1 MKKDSIRTRLT
12 GGRYLVIGIAA
23 MSLVGYALVSGP
35 LAGAPESEASEPLVE
50 LAKTDLANRTGIDKE
65 QIAMVSVK
73 AVDWPDTSLGCPEPG
88 MFYAQ
93 VITPGYRIVLS
104 HDGERYEYHTDRS
117 SRVTLYQQQSPAG

>member
-50 LAKTDLANRTGIDKE
+50 LAKADLADRTGTDKE
-65 QIAMVSVK
+65 QITMVSVK
-73 AVDWPDTSLGCPEPG
+73 AVDWPDASLGCPEPG

-93 VITPGYRIVLS
+93 VITPGYKIVLS

-117 SRVTLYQQQSPAG
+117 SRVVLCQQQSPAG

>member
-1 MKKDSIRTRLT
+1 MNKESLRTNLSR
-12 GGRYLVIGIAA
+12 GRVLIIGIAA

-35 LAGAPESEASEPLVE
+35 LAGAPDSEASEPLVE
-50 LAKTDLANRTGIDKE
+50 LAKEHLANRIGIDKE
-65 QIAMVSVK
+65 QITVVSVK
-73 AVDWPDTSLGCPEPG
+73 GVDWPDASLGCPEPG

-117 SRVTLYQQQSPAG
+117 NRVVLCQQQSPAG

>member
-50 LAKTDLANRTGIDKE
+50 LAKADLADRTGTDKE
-65 QIAMVSVK
+65 QITMVSVK
-73 AVDWPDTSLGCPEPG
+73 AVDWPDASLGCPEPG

-93 VITPGYRIVLS
+93 VITSGYRIVLS

-117 SRVTLYQQQSPAG
+117 SRVVLCQQQSPAG